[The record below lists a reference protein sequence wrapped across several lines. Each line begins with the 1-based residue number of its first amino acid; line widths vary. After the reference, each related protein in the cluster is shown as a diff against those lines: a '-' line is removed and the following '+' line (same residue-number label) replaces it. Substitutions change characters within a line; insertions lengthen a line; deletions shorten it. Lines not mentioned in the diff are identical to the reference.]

1 MGVINQGILGSVSGK
16 VGPVVGGK
24 WKGIPYLRSYVIPK
38 YSDTDDQKA
47 QRGAFGACAGLARNI
62 KLSIIQPLWDR
73 LVTNMSG
80 FNYFI
85 KKNIAYFTSPSFFVT
100 ANIKIA
106 LGDLQGIADLTAEY
120 DNTTGDVDLAWSNN
134 TGVNGALATDYLF
147 VVITDKYGNVLYSNM
162 FSDAQSQRS
171 LEAKTIT
178 TVPGQS
184 LNDIFVF
191 AGFHRGTGTVLQNS
205 DSLGVQASIAA

>member
-1 MGVINQGILGSVSGK
+1 MGVINQGILGAVSGK

-24 WKGIPYLRSYVIPK
+24 WKGIPYLRSYVVPK
-38 YSDTDDQKA
+38 YTNTDDQKA

-62 KLSIIQPLWDR
+62 KLSIVQPLWDR

-85 KKNIAYFTSPSFFVT
+85 KKNIGYFTSPGFWVT
-100 ANIKIA
+100 EAIKIA
-106 LGDLQGIADLTAEY
+106 LGDLQGIDGLAAEY
-120 DNTTGDVDLAWSNN
+120 DNTTGEIDLTWEDN
-134 TGVNGALATDYLF
+134 TGVNGALATDNLF
-147 VVITDKYGNVLYSNM
+147 IVVTDKYGNALYSNM
-162 FSDAQSQRS
+162 LSDAQSQRS
-171 LEAKTIT
+171 LETKTIT

-191 AGFHRGTGTVLQNS
+191 AGFHRGTGVDMKNS
-205 DSLGVQASIAA
+205 DSFGVKATIAA